1 MADYD
6 NRTLMN
12 EATLAAASTVPST
25 IAGTECAVMD
35 LTLVDDFALTVE
47 CEFATAAT
55 DNVVFRVYT
64 SPTGAP
70 TDASVWDTEEYCDGT
85 LTCVAGERVQKTI
98 VIEGDPKF
106 AKVQVENEDAV
117 KAIYDVIIKKV
128 TTGVK

>member
-1 MADYD
+1 MPDYA

-12 EATLAAASTVPST
+12 EATLAAASTVPAT

-35 LTLVDDFALTVE
+35 LTDVDDFALTVE
-47 CEFATAAT
+47 CEFATASTGNA
-55 DNVVFRVYT
+55 VFRVYT

-85 LTCVAGERVQKTI
+85 LTCDAGSRAQKTI

-106 AKVQVENEDAV
+106 AKVQVENEDTTH
-117 KAIYDVIIKKV
+117 AIYDVVVKKV
-128 TTGVK
+128 TTR

>member
-1 MADYD
+1 MVDYA

-35 LTLVDDFALTVE
+35 LTDVDDLALTVE

-55 DNVVFRVYT
+55 GNAVFKVFT

-70 TDASVWDTEEYCDGT
+70 TDATVWDTEEFAYGT
-85 LTCVAGERVQKTI
+85 LTCVAAARVQKTI

-106 AKVQVENEDAV
+106 AKVQVENEDAT
-117 KAIYDVIIKKV
+117 KAIYDVKIKKV
-128 TTGVK
+128 TTT